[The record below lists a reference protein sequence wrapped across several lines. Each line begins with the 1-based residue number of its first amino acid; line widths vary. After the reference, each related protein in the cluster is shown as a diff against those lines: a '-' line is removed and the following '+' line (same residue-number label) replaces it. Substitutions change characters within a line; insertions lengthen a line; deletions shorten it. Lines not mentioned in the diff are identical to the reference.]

1 MRTAGAALKLGVFVT
16 VTSLVTGILAIT
28 IANIRFTSTHEYK
41 AIFTDAAGLLEND
54 DVRAAGVRVGQVEGI
69 RLHRG
74 TEAEVTFRINK
85 EGVFRTGLPRNVELN
100 LRYRNLVGQRYIEI
114 TEDTPGPA
122 GVYLRAG
129 ETIPKERTHPAL
141 DLTTL
146 FNGFRPLFRALEPQE
161 VNTLAMQIVQT
172 LQGEAGTVNSV
183 LAHVAS
189 LTGTLADR
197 DQVIGRVID
206 NLNTVLG
213 TIDRRHDQVNKLIT
227 DLRGLVGGLAADRAA
242 IFDSVAAINQLTGT
256 TTDLL
261 KDVRPGLKNDIAGL
275 NRLTDTLA
283 DNGKDLDRFFER
295 TPHRME
301 ELMHASSYGSWFNF
315 YLCGM
320 DARIALPGGPV
331 YQTPRI
337 QNENARCK

>member
-1 MRTAGAALKLGVFVT
+1 MRTAGAALKLGVFVA
-16 VTSLVTGILAIT
+16 VTALVTGILAIT
-28 IANIRFTSTHEYK
+28 IANVRFTDSVRYK
-41 AIFTDAAGLLEND
+41 AIFTDVAGLLEND
-54 DVRAAGVRVGQVEGI
+54 DVRASGVRIGQVEDI
-69 RLHRG
+69 RLRG
-74 TEAEVTFRINK
+74 TEAEVTFSVNS
-85 EGVFRTGLPRNVELN
+85 EGVFRAGLPRSVRLN
-100 LRYRNLVGQRYIEI
+100 LRYRNLVGQRYIEL
-114 TEDTPGPA
+114 TDDAPGTPGD
-122 GVYLRAG
+122 YLRPG
-129 ETIPKERTHPAL
+129 ETIPKENTRPAL
-141 DLTTL
+141 DLTVL
-146 FNGFRPLFRALEPQE
+146 FNGFRPLFKALEPQQ

-189 LTGTLADR
+189 LTNTLADR
-197 DQVIGRVID
+197 DQVIGQVID

-213 TIDRRHDQVNKLIT
+213 TIDARHDQVNKMIT
-227 DLRGLVGGLAADRAA
+227 DLRGLVGGLAADREA

-261 KDVRPGLKNDIAGL
+261 KDIRPGLKNDIAGL
-275 NRLTDTLA
+275 NRLADTLG
-283 DNGKDLDRFFER
+283 DHEKDLDRLFER
-295 TPHRME
+295 TPNRME
-301 ELMHASSYGSWFNF
+301 ELMAASSYGSWFNF

>member
-1 MRTAGAALKLGVFVT
+1 
-16 VTSLVTGILAIT
+16 
-28 IANIRFTSTHEYK
+28 
-41 AIFTDAAGLLEND
+41 
-54 DVRAAGVRVGQVEGI
+54 VRASGVRVGQVEDI
-69 RLHRG
+69 RLRG
-74 TEAEVTFRINK
+74 TEAEVTFSVNR
-85 EGVFRTGLPRNVELN
+85 EGVFRPGLPRSVQLN
-100 LRYRNLVGQRYIEI
+100 LRYRNLVGQRYIEL
-114 TEDTPGPA
+114 TDDAPGTPGE
-122 GVYLRAG
+122 YLRAG
-129 ETIPKERTHPAL
+129 ETIPKERTKPAL
-141 DLTTL
+141 DLTVL
-146 FNGFRPLFRALEPQE
+146 FNGFRPLFKALEPQE

-189 LTGTLADR
+189 LTNTLANR
-197 DQVIGRVID
+197 DQVIGQVIT

-213 TIDRRHDQVNKLIT
+213 TVDQRHDQVDKMIT
-227 DLRGLVGGLAADRAA
+227 DLRGLVSGLAADREA

-261 KDVRPGLKNDIAGL
+261 KDIRPGLKNDIAGL
-275 NRLTDTLA
+275 NRLADTLG
-283 DNGKDLDRFFER
+283 DHEKDLDRLFER
-295 TPHRME
+295 TPNLIE
-301 ELMHASSYGSWFNF
+301 GLMAASSYGSWFNF